1 MKDMRREQRFDR
13 ESADEIRKKKKK
25 KARSTEV
32 LILIKTETAK
42 ISITVNLILN
52 ALLKKDVT
60 MISFEVGVCGEV
72 KDNDGGEL
80 WGARIVSVEDKQYK
94 TNYDGYDSGILE

>member
-1 MKDMRREQRFDR
+1 
-13 ESADEIRKKKKK
+13 
-25 KARSTEV
+25 
-32 LILIKTETAK
+32 
-42 ISITVNLILN
+42 
-52 ALLKKDVT
+52 